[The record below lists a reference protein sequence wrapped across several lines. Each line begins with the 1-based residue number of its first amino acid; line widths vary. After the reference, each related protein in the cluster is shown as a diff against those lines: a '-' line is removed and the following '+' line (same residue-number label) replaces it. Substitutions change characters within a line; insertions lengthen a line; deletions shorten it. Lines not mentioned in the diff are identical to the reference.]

1 MMVSLAPV
9 QAQMG
14 TPCRGIVEG
23 KKAGAPA
30 REGNSME
37 ASVPVLRRSYPACW
51 AKADGREKNKVTT
64 QTTANLIAKG
74 RFIGILLVFLG
85 SVSAQLEAREMRLS
99 SPQLL
104 ILSVF
109 LP

>member
-14 TPCRGIVEG
+14 TPCKGMVAG
-23 KKAGAPA
+23 KRAGAPG

-37 ASVPVLRRSYPACW
+37 ASVPVFRRSYPACW
-51 AKADGREKNKVTT
+51 AEANGREKNKANT
-64 QTTANLIAKG
+64 QTTANLLAKV
-74 RFIGILLVFLG
+74 RFIGILLIFLG
-85 SVSAQLEAREMRLS
+85 SVRAQLKAWEMGLS

-104 ILSVF
+104 I
-109 LP
+109 